1 MRQGLLSEKLIAC
14 AIDVRKELGFGFLEK
29 VYENALL
36 VELVR
41 SGIRAE
47 QQKPLQI
54 KYRGAIVGD
63 YFADLIVEEK
73 LLVEIK
79 SIERTAPEHSAQV
92 LNYLRATGLRVGL
105 LLNLGPTRLGISRLV
120 QGHKED
126 DPI

>member
-1 MRQGLLSEKLIAC
+1 MKQGLLSEKVIAC
-14 AIDVRKELGFGFLEK
+14 AIEVRKELGFGFLER

-36 VELVR
+36 VELARGGMRVD
-41 SGIRAE
+41 
-47 QQKPLQI
+47 QQKPLQV

-63 YFADLIVEEK
+63 YFADLVVEER

-105 LLNLGPTRLGISRLV
+105 LLNFGPTRLGISRLV
-120 QGHKED
+120 QDHDED

>member
-1 MRQGLLSEKLIAC
+1 MKQGLLSEKVIAC
-14 AIDVRKELGFGFLEK
+14 AIEVRKELGFGFLER

-36 VELVR
+36 VEIARGGMRV
-41 SGIRAE
+41 E
-47 QQKPLQI
+47 QQKPLHV

-63 YFADLIVEEK
+63 YFADLVVEER

-105 LLNLGPTRLGISRLV
+105 LLNFGPTRLGISRLV
-120 QGHKED
+120 QDHDED

>member
-105 LLNLGPTRLGISRLV
+105 LLNFGPTRLGISRLV

>member
-1 MRQGLLSEKLIAC
+1 MKQGLLSERVIAC

-36 VELVR
+36 VELA
-41 SGIRAE
+41 RAGMRVE
-47 QQKPLQI
+47 QQKPL
-54 KYRGAIVGD
+54 KVRFRGAIVGD
-63 YFADLIVEEK
+63 YFADLVVEER

-79 SIERTAPEHSAQV
+79 SIERTLPEHSAQV

-105 LLNLGPTRLGISRLV
+105 LLNFGPSRLGITRLV
-120 QGHKED
+120 QGHNES

>member
-1 MRQGLLSEKLIAC
+1 M
-14 AIDVRKELGFGFLEK
+14 LGFGFLEK

-36 VELVR
+36 VELAR
-41 SGIRAE
+41 AGIRVE
-47 QQKPLQI
+47 QQKSLQV

-63 YFADLIVEEK
+63 YFADLVVEEK

-79 SIERTAPEHSAQV
+79 SIERTVPEHSAQV

-105 LLNLGPTRLGISRLV
+105 LLNFGPTRLGISRLV
-120 QGHKED
+120 NGHDED